1 MYLNKKGMNM
11 NTSFEVSINLSLLP
25 LPLRNKYM
33 LVVRKM
39 NIRFNLEN
47 QILSVFEKD
56 LLELIQKVKQS

>member
-1 MYLNKKGMNM
+1 M
-11 NTSFEVSINLSLLP
+11 NTSFEASINLSLLP

-47 QILSVFEKD
+47 QILSIYEKD